1 MTKRWACTKYW
12 LRRGK
17 SEWLVKGN
25 PKGMPCKSDSNHR
38 KGATQPPVCLSTQP
52 VLFFLRTNVYLFLYF
67 PSLWEFFFTQSRR
80 ARVLSLTTGLVAIE
94 FGVLTAAT
102 QPQSLAG
109 NQSRASSPYRLRS
122 ASLSAGH
129 TNLSSKRML
138 CVLSRFS
145 HVWQKESAYKCRR
158 HGFRGYLL
166 QENHITRSN

>member
-1 MTKRWACTKYW
+1 
-12 LRRGK
+12 
-17 SEWLVKGN
+17 
-25 PKGMPCKSDSNHR
+25 MPCKSDSNHR

-122 ASLSAGH
+122 ASLSLGKVKEAILLTLGSWDLID
-129 TNLSSKRML
+129 LSISKAWL
-138 CVLSRFS
+138 FFFLTLTLVSLFILFS
-145 HVWQKESAYKCRR
+145 GTKFIFIKE
-158 HGFRGYLL
+158 
-166 QENHITRSN
+166 